1 MIEKDYIK
9 YIIINNNLK
18 KDIKNHNQKKK
29 NLNNFKK
36 ILININIKSTPTS
49 SQNEKKDNFINN
61 RNIEIQKEKR
71 D

>member
-1 MIEKDYIK
+1 MS
-9 YIIINNNLK
+9 NLLVRTLLTLK

>member
-49 SQNEKKDNFINN
+49 SQN
-61 RNIEIQKEKR
+61 
-71 D
+71 

>member
-61 RNIEIQKEKR
+61 RNIEIKKEKR